1 MKTYDV
7 LRQHYGDKQ
16 YLKGDIRQ
24 ADPGE
29 VKHLVDAGVLK
40 EAKAKADKPAASKPE
55 KADKVTANK
64 AETASPKNK
73 SE

>member
-16 YLKGDIRQ
+16 YLKGDTRQ
-24 ADPGE
+24 ADPAE
-29 VKHLVDAGVLK
+29 VKHLVDAGVLR
-40 EAKAKADKPAASKPE
+40 ETKPE
-55 KADKVTANK
+55 KADKSAANK